1 MAPSNHCG
9 FFVTLKAVI
18 SPPIFARIKYII
30 NMYWLLSF
38 DHCHFLVFTK
48 RFFWISL
55 EGSGAMF
62 FCQVFYLLWFFYLFF
77 LKSPIGFFRKSLR
90 TFWKN
95 HMNFLKKPYEFLHK
109 NLIDFLIVMVFL
121 EVFSLLWFF
130 THLIRVIKP

>member
-1 MAPSNHCG
+1 MHTNRYIKSYSIKDIASNIIRFH
-9 FFVTLKAVI
+9 TSYSI
-18 SPPIFARIKYII
+18 SSSSILCNFSHLRST
-30 NMYWLLSF
+30 W
-38 DHCHFLVFTK
+38 
-48 RFFWISL
+48 

-121 EVFSLLWFF
+121 QIFSLLWFF
-130 THLIRVIKP
+130 THLIRVKKP